1 MSADQVSVRAEVDA
15 ALEDALDDGALTSSD
30 RALMATARAVA
41 SAMDEALEAGTI
53 TTVSQLSSRM
63 LYLLREL
70 GLTPKARK
78 PKPEAGPL
86 EQFLARMQ
94 AESEAAESETA

>member
-1 MSADQVSVRAEVDA
+1 MGEQISVREEVDA
-15 ALEDALDDGALTSSD
+15 TLADAFDDGALVDLD
-30 RALMATARAVA
+30 RALMATVRAVA
-41 SAMDEALEAGTI
+41 TAMDEALEAGTI
-53 TTVSQLSSRM
+53 ATVSQLSSRM

-70 GLTPKARK
+70 GLTPKART

-94 AESEAAESETA
+94 AESAAESETT

>member
-1 MSADQVSVRAEVDA
+1 MSAEQISVRAEVDA
-15 ALEDALDDGALTSSD
+15 TLNDALAEGLLVSAD

-53 TTVSQLSSRM
+53 ATVSQLSSRM

-70 GLTPKARK
+70 GLTPKART

-94 AESEAAESETA
+94 TETAAESETA